1 MISLKQQ
8 GLFIPSVKDNKDG
21 NGRINGRVAKED
33 SEFVRTLVA
42 RLVDSSSGPMDK
54 DAALQLW
61 RDLQILEIIGVH
73 SITLDKATSALL
85 LQTLRD
91 QEVPIPGLIGVLL
104 AVKNDREWSDDSS
117 ELLRLI
123 SSQIKGLTSDV
134 EFLGGLERFLSQLSR
149 YFRTFRLC

>member
-8 GLFIPSVKDNKDG
+8 GLLIPSVKNDKDG
-21 NGRINGRVAKED
+21 NGRINGRVVKED

-42 RLVDSSSGPMDK
+42 RLFDSSSGPMGK

-61 RDLQILEIIGVH
+61 CDLKILEIIGVH
-73 SITLDKATSALL
+73 SIALDKATSTLLFQAL
-85 LQTLRD
+85 QD
-91 QEVPIPGLIGVLL
+91 QGVPTPGLIGVLL

-134 EFLGGLERFLSQLSR
+134 EFLGGLEIFLSQLSR
-149 YFRTFRLC
+149 YFPT